1 MELTV
6 AELDPAGANLL
17 FSTRIGSSGGAV
29 NSNPAGLAVDSAGN
43 IYLAGNT
50 IGPGL
55 ITTPGAF
62 QPTASNS
69 GCCYHG
75 FVAKIASTGPAVA
88 LNTAGQ
94 IEPFAAESIVSAYST
109 NLASTTD
116 LAATVPLPTS
126 LDGNTVTVTDSA
138 GVARPAYLFYVSPLQ
153 INFEIPAG
161 TATGTATVTFQNPNG
176 TIQSTT
182 IQIGSLS
189 PGLFQQ
195 NSSGLAAALFLPVI
209 SGAQQP
215 WQPVYQVAAGSVVPF
230 PISLGPSTEQV
241 YLEMYGTGIR
251 NAKSITVTVGG
262 LSVPVTYSGA
272 APGFAGEDQVNIG
285 PLPPSLAGKG
295 SVNIVLTADGQAAN
309 TVNVTIQ

>member
-1 MELTV
+1 VV
-6 AELDPAGANLL
+6 AELDPTGANLL
-17 FSTRIGSSGGAV
+17 FATGVGSGWLDGMTTG
-29 NSNPAGLAVDSAGN
+29 GLAIDASGNLYVAGN
-43 IYLAGNT
+43 N
-50 IGPGL
+50 IGRDL

-62 QPTASNS
+62 ETTDPSPTPT
-69 GCCYHG
+69 CCYHG
-75 FVAKIASTGPAVA
+75 FVAKISPTGPAVA

-94 IEPFAAESIVSAYST
+94 IEPFATESIVSAYG
-109 NLASTTD
+109 TD
-116 LAATVPLPTS
+116 LASGTATATTVPLPTS

-182 IQIGSLS
+182 IQVGSLS

-209 SGAQQP
+209 SGAQQA
-215 WQPVYQVAAGSVVPF
+215 WQPVYQVVAGSVVPF

-241 YLEMYGTGIR
+241 FLEMYGTGIR
-251 NAKSITVTVGG
+251 DAKGVTVTVGG
-262 LSVPVTYSGA
+262 LSVPVTYYGA

-285 PLPPSLAGKG
+285 PLPQSLAGKG